1 MTTEHNAPA
10 HLRLGMTDRRV
21 VGLRDRLMRACEGAT
36 GLSPATVDDPS
47 LFDEDLDA
55 ALRTFQQNKG
65 LIVDGVLGPETESAL
80 TQAQYTLGD
89 RPLYFD
95 AEHPLRGEDV
105 VRIQANL
112 SRLGFY
118 YGHLNGVFC
127 RKTHYAVIELQQN
140 LGLEPNGVVDLE
152 TIAALARI
160 NKNITSSKAYSL
172 RDYHRLEQATN
183 ALKQRVVIILPWATS
198 GQTGSPVAP
207 ECFTA
212 DQERI
217 TADVALRTYDLLN
230 NVGASPVLVGGSGY
244 TTKSGEPVR
253 TVGSKSEAMKGQ
265 TDAIVLTLHCDWNAS
280 DSANGVATYYWGN
293 QDGQETYS
301 PIGET
306 AARYILKELVSR
318 TGAQDLGCHARQW
331 ELLRY
336 SDAPTVWIDL
346 GYLSSSNERDQLED
360 PEHRERLAE
369 SILCA
374 LQRMYVQST
383 DTVATGT
390 MRLSDIEAYYNK
402 S

>member
-1 MTTEHNAPA
+1 MTSEPHAAN
-10 HLRLGMTDRRV
+10 LRLGVTDRRV
-21 VGLRDRLMRACEGAT
+21 VGLRERLIRASEGAT
-36 GLSPATVDDPS
+36 GLSPDAVKDPS
-47 LFDEDLDA
+47 HFDETLDG
-55 ALRTFQQNKG
+55 ALRIFQQNKG
-65 LIVDGVLGPETESAL
+65 LIVDGVLGPETETAL

-89 RPLYFD
+89 RPLFYD

-105 VRIQANL
+105 ELIQANL

-127 RKTHYAVIELQQN
+127 RKTHYAVVELQQN
-140 LGLEPNGVVDLE
+140 LGLEADGVVDLE

-183 ALKQRVVIILPWATS
+183 ALKQRVIILLPWSTS
-198 GQTGSPVAP
+198 GQAISPTAP
-207 ECFTA
+207 EQFTA

-217 TADVALRTYDLLN
+217 TTDVALRTYELLN
-230 NVGASPVLVGGSGY
+230 NVGASPVILSTGSY
-244 TTKSGEPVR
+244 MTRSGEPVR
-253 TVGSKSEAMKGQ
+253 TVESKAAATQGHP
-265 TDAIVLTLHCDWNAS
+265 DALVLTLHCDWNAS
-280 DSANGVATYYWGN
+280 ESANGVATYYWGD
-293 QDGQETYS
+293 QDGAETFS

-306 AARYILKELVSR
+306 AARYILKELISR

-336 SDAPTVWIDL
+336 SNAPTVWIDL
-346 GYLSSSNERDQLED
+346 GYLSSAAERINLEN

-374 LQRMYVQST
+374 LQRMYVRSA
-383 DTVATGT
+383 DNIATGT
-390 MRLSDIEAYYNK
+390 MSLSDIEDYYN
-402 S
+402 SN

>member
-1 MTTEHNAPA
+1 MTPEPNTPN
-10 HLRLGMTDRRV
+10 LRLGMTDRRV
-21 VGLRDRLMRACEGAT
+21 VGLRDRLIRACEGAA
-36 GLSPATVDDPS
+36 GLSPDTVTDPS
-47 LFDEDLDA
+47 HFDEALDG

-65 LIVDGVLGPETESAL
+65 LIVDGVLGPETETAL

-105 VRIQANL
+105 ERIQANL

-127 RKTHYAVIELQQN
+127 RKTHYAVVELQEN
-140 LGLEPNGVVDLE
+140 LGLEPNGVVDLD

-172 RDYHRLEQATN
+172 RDYARLEQATN
-183 ALKQRVVIILPWATS
+183 ALKQRVIILLPWASS
-198 GQTGSPVAP
+198 GQAVSPSAP
-207 ECFTA
+207 EQFTG

-217 TADVALRTYDLLN
+217 TTDVALRTYELLN
-230 NVGASPVLVGGSGY
+230 NVGALPIVVGTENY
-244 TTKSGEPVR
+244 TTKAGEPVR
-253 TVGSKSEAMKGQ
+253 TAETKAIA
-265 TDAIVLTLHCDWNAS
+265 TDGHSDALVLTLHCDWNTS
-280 DSANGVATYYWGN
+280 GSANGVATYYWGN
-293 QDGQETYS
+293 QDGTETYS
-301 PIGET
+301 PIGEM

-331 ELLRY
+331 ELLRC
-336 SDAPTVWIDL
+336 SDAPTVWVDL
-346 GYLSSSNERDQLED
+346 GYLSSSSDSGQLED

-374 LQRMYVQST
+374 LQRMFVQSN

-390 MRLSDIEAYYNK
+390 MSLSDIEAYYNK
-402 S
+402 

>member
-1 MTTEHNAPA
+1 MTSEQNAPT
-10 HLRLGMTDRRV
+10 LRLGMTDRRV
-21 VGLRDRLMRACEGAT
+21 VGLRDRLVRACEGAT
-36 GLSPATVDDPS
+36 GLSPSSVNDPS
-47 LFDEDLDA
+47 HFDEALDG

-65 LIVDGVLGPETESAL
+65 LIVDGVVGPETEMAL
-80 TQAQYTLGD
+80 TQAQYSLGD

-105 VRIQANL
+105 ERIQDNL

-118 YGHLNGVFC
+118 YGHLNGVFSQ
-127 RKTHYAVIELQQN
+127 KTHYAVVELQEN

-183 ALKQRVVIILPWATS
+183 ALKQRVIIILPWASS
-198 GQTGSPVAP
+198 GQAVSPTAP
-207 ECFTA
+207 AQFTL

-217 TADVALRTYDLLN
+217 TTDVALRTYELLN
-230 NVGASPVLVGGSGY
+230 NVGALPVVVGPDQF
-244 TTKSGEPVR
+244 TTKSGEQVR
-253 TVGSKSEAMKGQ
+253 TAESKDAATEGH
-265 TDAIVLTLHCDWNAS
+265 TDALVLTLHCDWNAS
-280 DSANGVATYYWGN
+280 HSANGVATYYWGN
-293 QDGQETYS
+293 QDGTETYS

-306 AARYILKELVSR
+306 AARYVLKELVSR

-336 SDAPTVWIDL
+336 SNAPTVWVDL
-346 GYLSSSNERDQLED
+346 GYLSSASDKEQLED

-383 DTVATGT
+383 DSVATGT
-390 MRLSDIEAYYNK
+390 MSLSDIEAYYNN